1 MQRLHNCEKPESGLF
16 SGRKQSS
23 SGPKLFIISDLSEA
37 DASMSLSTGSY
48 QEFLNKAVKVCVE
61 SGFSDY
67 GWSMG
72 PPVRLIRPRRTLL
85 VNSL

>member
-1 MQRLHNCEKPESGLF
+1 
-16 SGRKQSS
+16 
-23 SGPKLFIISDLSEA
+23 
-37 DASMSLSTGSY
+37 MSLSTSSY

-72 PPVRLIRPRRTLL
+72 PPVRLIRRRRTLL